1 MQRNPRVVNV
11 KEINGSVRTM
21 EKTELG
27 KDWN

>member
-1 MQRNPRVVNV
+1 VVNV
-11 KEINGSVRTM
+11 KESNGSVRTM